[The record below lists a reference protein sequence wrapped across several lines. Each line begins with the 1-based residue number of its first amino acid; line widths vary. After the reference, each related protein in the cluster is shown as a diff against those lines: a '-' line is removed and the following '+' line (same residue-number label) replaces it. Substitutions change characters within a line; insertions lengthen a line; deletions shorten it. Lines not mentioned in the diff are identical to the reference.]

1 MICYKDMT
9 YCSDA
14 VRCNNKDCHRRLID
28 EDIQAAKKIGIGIA
42 QSSFMP
48 FCPSYEPVDKH

>member
-14 VRCNNKDCHRRLID
+14 PQCNNKDCHRRLID
-28 EDIQAAKKIGIGIA
+28 EDIQAAKKLGLCISQA
-42 QSSFMP
+42 SFMLS
-48 FCPSYEPVDKH
+48 CKVYKPVDKH